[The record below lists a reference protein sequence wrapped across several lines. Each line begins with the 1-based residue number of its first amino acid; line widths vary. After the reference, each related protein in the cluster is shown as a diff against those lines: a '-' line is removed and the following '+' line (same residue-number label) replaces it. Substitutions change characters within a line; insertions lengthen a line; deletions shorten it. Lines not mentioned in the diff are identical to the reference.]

1 MKGTSW
7 GGVKTLNSLMKCVAV
22 PQLPRNVEL
31 SMSKW
36 LGLKRQNWPVCG
48 QASVFVTRTGRTF
61 GYVHDGHTLLKTD
74 STPPLLFVQPVG
86 VQCKHFCDTFPTTC
100 ANYFDLFLMP
110 KCGCIWYHA
119 PFSGWEKCFVVADAG
134 MTPTS
139 LFVWFKWCFYNGFC
153 HCFFCLLYVCHD
165 TFWYIFTYMA
175 WKCSHDQCNCT
186 AIIVLS
192 RFVLDWLQTHS
203 CQQRGKT
210 TEALIVTSC
219 NQRL

>member
-61 GYVHDGHTLLKTD
+61 GYVHAGHTLLKTD

-86 VQCKHFCDTFPTTC
+86 VQCKNFCDTFPTTC

-153 HCFFCLLYVCHD
+153 NCFFVCCMFVMLLSD
-165 TFWYIFTYMA
+165 TSSRTWPENAHMTNATALPSSCCPGLFWTDCKHTVASRGENYGGIDCYI
-175 WKCSHDQCNCT
+175 
-186 AIIVLS
+186 L
-192 RFVLDWLQTHS
+192 
-203 CQQRGKT
+203 
-210 TEALIVTSC
+210 
-219 NQRL
+219 

>member
-1 MKGTSW
+1 
-7 GGVKTLNSLMKCVAV
+7 MKCVAV

-110 KCGCIWYHA
+110 QMWLHMIPRTIFWLGKMFCSCRCRYDAYEFVCLIQMVFLQRFL
-119 PFSGWEKCFVVADAG
+119 PLFFLFVVCLSWYFLIHLHVHG
-134 MTPTS
+134 LKMLTWPMQ
-139 LFVWFKWCFYNGFC
+139 LHCHHRVVPVCFGLIANTQLPAEGKNDGGIDC
-153 HCFFCLLYVCHD
+153 
-165 TFWYIFTYMA
+165 YI
-175 WKCSHDQCNCT
+175 
-186 AIIVLS
+186 L
-192 RFVLDWLQTHS
+192 
-203 CQQRGKT
+203 
-210 TEALIVTSC
+210 
-219 NQRL
+219 